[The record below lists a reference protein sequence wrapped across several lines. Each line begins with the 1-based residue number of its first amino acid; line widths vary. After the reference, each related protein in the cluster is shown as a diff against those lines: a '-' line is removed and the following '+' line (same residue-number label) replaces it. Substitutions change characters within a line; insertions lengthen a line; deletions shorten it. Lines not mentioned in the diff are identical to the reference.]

1 MKKCICLLLI
11 LCLAVSCFAGCN
23 FNIVSEEDEFEK
35 TPSGPRH
42 REQVQT
48 IDLNYTMDQ
57 DMIDSCYAELERFEK
72 LAVAAED
79 WDVTD
84 ASREALE
91 DAVSLLMD
99 QYWIA
104 YILYCLDE
112 TDETL
117 KTQYLDSIDIITE
130 MEVEYKEMCKRV
142 WLSETPFRDRIFED
156 WTQKEIDLMLLYD
169 SQIAELEK
177 RNEELTVAFRDLGD
191 EEKETGMIPLYNE
204 MVKNNNRIAKLY
216 GYDNYYE
223 YAYDVIYQRDYEFQE
238 IEKLRQYTAR
248 YLPGIF
254 QNAYDSFY
262 EKYYDLN
269 KNKQKSVAQFTY
281 KAYDAMAENYVCLY
295 LADLPDSAKEN
306 MEGMFTNGRV
316 VFAGSTK
323 SYQGAFTTVIGEDPF
338 CYFGP
343 DYDGSETIIHE
354 LGHYYGCL
362 FTDMSEQ
369 PMDLAETQSQG
380 NEWLFIHFL
389 KSHLPYDEY
398 ECIAENKLYT
408 DLGYIICFVMIDQF
422 EQMVYTHKNAGNL
435 TLEEYET
442 LMETV
447 AEDYGGIDFVTDEI
461 LDVQRYWK
469 MVVLES
475 PVYYISYAVSGLAA
489 INLFTAAESDEENA
503 RQMYMKLIEEPI
515 VEAGFLGNIQNAGL
529 SGPFEETVYE
539 QLVERYAK

>member
-11 LCLAVSCFAGCN
+11 LCLAISSFAGCS
-23 FNIVSEEDEFEK
+23 FSIVPEEDELEE

-48 IDLNYTMDQ
+48 IALSYTMDQ
-57 DMIDSCYAELERFEK
+57 DMIDSCYAELEKFEK
-72 LAVAAED
+72 LAVTAED
-79 WDVTD
+79 WDATD
-84 ASREALE
+84 ACSETLE

-117 KTQYLDSIDIITE
+117 KAQYLDSLDIITQ
-130 MEVEYKEMCKRV
+130 MEADYNEMCKRV

-191 EEKETGMIPLYNE
+191 DDKETGMIPLYNE
-204 MVKNNNRIAKLY
+204 MVKNNNRIAELY

-238 IEKLRQYTAR
+238 IEKLRQYTAL

-262 EKYYDLN
+262 ENYSDLS
-269 KNKQKSVAQFTY
+269 KNKQKSVAQYAY
-281 KAYDAMAENYVCLY
+281 KAYDAMVENYVCLY
-295 LADLPDSAKEN
+295 LADLPESAKEN
-306 MEGMFTNGRV
+306 MEGMFTDGHV
-316 VFAGSTK
+316 VFADSTR
-323 SYQGAFTTVIGEDPF
+323 SYQGAFTTEIGEKPF

-343 DYDGSETIIHE
+343 DCDGSETIIHE

-362 FTDMSEQ
+362 FTDISEL
-369 PMDLAETQSQG
+369 PMDLAETHSQG
-380 NEWLFIHFL
+380 NEWLFVHYL
-389 KSHLPYDEY
+389 KSCLPYDEY

-422 EQMVYTHKNAGNL
+422 EQMVYTHENAGDM

-461 LDVQRYWK
+461 LDIQRYWK

-489 INLFTAAESDEENA
+489 INLFTVAEADEESA
-503 RQMYMKLIEEPI
+503 RQMYIKLIEEP
-515 VEAGFLGNIQNAGL
+515 VENAGFLGNLQNAGFT
-529 SGPFEETVYE
+529 GPFEEAVYE
-539 QLVERYAK
+539 QLMERYTK

>member
-11 LCLAVSCFAGCN
+11 LCLAISSFAGCS
-23 FNIVSEEDEFEK
+23 FSIVPEEDELEE

-48 IDLNYTMDQ
+48 IALSYTMDQ
-57 DMIDSCYAELERFEK
+57 DMIDSCYAELEKFEK

-79 WDVTD
+79 WDATD
-84 ASREALE
+84 ACSETLE

-99 QYWIA
+99 QYWVA

-117 KTQYLDSIDIITE
+117 KAQYLDSLDIITQ
-130 MEVEYKEMCKRV
+130 MEADYNEMCKRV
-142 WLSETPFRDRIFED
+142 WLSETPFRDRVFED

-177 RNEELTVAFRDLGD
+177 RNEELTVAFRDLD
-191 EEKETGMIPLYNE
+191 DDDKETGMIPLYNE
-204 MVKNNNRIAKLY
+204 MVKNNNRIAELY

-238 IEKLRQYTAR
+238 IEKLRQYTAL

-262 EKYYDLN
+262 ENYSDLS
-269 KNKQKSVAQFTY
+269 KNKQKSVAQYTY

-295 LADLPDSAKEN
+295 LADLPESAKEN
-306 MEGMFTNGRV
+306 MEGMFTDGRV
-316 VFAGSTK
+316 VFADSTR
-323 SYQGAFTTVIGEDPF
+323 SYQGAFTTEIGEKPF

-343 DYDGSETIIHE
+343 DCDGSETIIHE

-362 FTDMSEQ
+362 FTDISEL
-369 PMDLAETQSQG
+369 PMDLAETHSQG
-380 NEWLFIHFL
+380 NEWLFVHYL
-389 KSHLPYDEY
+389 KSCLPYDEY

-422 EQMVYTHKNAGNL
+422 EQMVYTHENAGDM

-461 LDVQRYWK
+461 LDIQRYWK

-489 INLFTAAESDEENA
+489 INLFTVAEADEESA
-503 RQMYMKLIEEPI
+503 RQMYIKLIEEP
-515 VEAGFLGNIQNAGL
+515 VEDAGFLGNLQNAGFT
-529 SGPFEETVYE
+529 GPFEEAVYE
-539 QLVERYAK
+539 QLMERYTK